1 VGDSQRRPVPLAP
14 LMALKQ
20 GKNVPQGPE
29 SATNSSS
36 DSNAIPYHSM
46 QVPCVEWAYLLQGC
60 NKYEGQLI
68 ELPAD
73 LPYLTRDRSN
83 WHSIFSSRKLET
95 G

>member
-1 VGDSQRRPVPLAP
+1 
-14 LMALKQ
+14 MTLKQ

-29 SATNSSS
+29 SATKSSAN
-36 DSNAIPYHSM
+36 SNAIPSNTM
-46 QVPCVEWAYLLQGC
+46 QVLRFEGANLLHHC

-73 LPYLTRDRSN
+73 LPYLTGYRFN
-83 WHSIFSSRKLET
+83 WHPFFGSHKLET